1 MNNSEDKKW
10 LYGKLKDNGLSIS
23 YEDFENTLSNE
34 DDRKWYY
41 DKANSLGLQVGTL
54 DEFTNLFYG
63 NNKDT
68 ASLTQSNNNG
78 TQVGSAAQ
86 QVIDEYDASVRN
98 DAQQQMINLIRQ
110 NNGNTNN
117 QPSLSELV
125 QTRQRE
131 QESNQPIISIA
142 PQQNTKISRGVQAT
156 DAIPS
161 YQPQIIKPLRYD
173 SSQRDEE
180 IELDKRF
187 TPRPVQ
193 DESDIARNYND
204 RFALTQRGQQLY
216 NEYGKKQEEIRNKY
230 LKEFEQSPEYQEI
243 VSGRY
248 TTQEEVD
255 AANNRINELFMQR
268 YGSQI
273 DNDLKPYSDA
283 INDEMLARYGRR
295 IEEDFNAL
303 GKKNTLSQLDD
314 LKKDVEG
321 IDSYIKKRVRSHS
334 GTGTNAMNALMGSR
348 QYMQLSAKD
357 RQEAGAMDA
366 AKRLIEESEEIINE
380 AKKKGNTNFV
390 AGLLRGL
397 RDNAFDAEQWAFGL
411 AEMADNAYLLDALQK
426 SERGEKLSPAEEKL
440 LEASSV
446 NMIVNAYYSQDLGR
460 GYKAGS
466 TFAQSLPFMLEFVV
480 NPISTSG
487 SAIAKSLLK
496 FGIKKFGKAAM
507 KKGVSKA
514 GARLL
519 GDAAAAAGMTFTTGL
534 PRVAAGTMERLALD
548 YNYGF
553 DDNGNLKVEKVGDT
567 SIGSAL
573 ARSAASTFLENQ
585 SEMVFNAFRGA
596 SPLLKK
602 ADEVLPDGING
613 MFDKI
618 RNSRV
623 GQLYR
628 ELKNNPTFKELAER
642 TKFRGIG
649 EEYMEEV
656 YNNFAN
662 IPLGEMTFEEAVDL
676 DKNIDTFLGLAPTS
690 IAFSMIGLGSLAR
703 ERYTNRRRM
712 NQLLGQMNE
721 EQQRKFDEL
730 RQMSKEN
737 GNADIAEFIKIT
749 LADETLTPEEKR
761 AEIEYCYEL
770 AKQNAID
777 EVSEADTQDKIDAET
792 QDIIANSDQQT
803 QTYTECNRIITNDI
817 GEIEQVPGYI
827 VGYIGGQPLWK
838 PEGADASVQPV
849 ALKEGEYDPASI
861 QSAPTEQVIADTEQ
875 VIREEDAAAQDRE
888 TRYSPDIVPP
898 AVGSTYTDGTYTYE
912 IVQQDMNGGWLASTI
927 VTDEKG
933 KDKEVVVNVSDQ
945 QYYDYKQAEIDRN
958 EQQQTNNL
966 SENQPQNESRPS
978 SGESNVSAQTVN
990 AAEMQIQSLREA
1002 GATEEAVN
1010 ATIESRVKE
1019 AKKAYDK
1026 AVKALNAPF
1035 KADIDVRQEIDARKK
1050 AVEEAKAAYDLWS
1063 QYAGQTEQV
1072 QQEEPA
1078 VQETQQ
1084 EPVVQQEETVAQE
1097 QPEEVEQTETI
1108 PVDESGNMLY
1118 HRVPVDVTMNEIAK
1132 AGLDAEE
1139 TDEFVAANKE
1149 EAAKRLKSVNA
1160 KKPKV
1165 STNLAQYNEA
1175 KKAWEEEMAD
1185 AQAQVDYWNNVEQAY
1200 VEIRKR
1206 PGDTTAEQI
1215 MSNTEPMNGEEFAAQ
1230 MLATGQLPLLR
1241 ESYMK
1246 ETGASAT
1253 EAKQMFG
1260 LFRSKE
1266 KGGMTIE
1273 RAGEVLMLA
1282 DLENGTNF
1290 FDQEDA
1296 NAGRNAIIEVLSK
1309 VRTRRGLTNFIADNR
1324 RIMAE
1329 REREAEYNQYYNFT
1343 MNEFGM
1349 TPEEYE
1355 AYQEYLQQKN
1365 PYEGIDINE
1374 LNAIFAEA
1382 AREYEQYLNSTNNER
1397 GTKETAR
1404 RDIQQDTVNEQTGE
1418 TGIRKEGTPVL
1429 PETQPVLQSEERTGI
1444 SDGRPA
1450 EVSDGSNIEDGTAQ
1464 ESTPGSRVI
1473 PGESIFDAAERAIK
1487 EKEIADARAEVNTN
1501 PTEGQKEAGNYKK
1514 GHVTIDGLDITIENP
1529 KGSQRTGTDANGK
1542 QWSIT
1547 MQNDYGYIRGTKAVD
1562 GDHIDIFLSDNPT
1575 TGNVFVVDAIDQETG
1590 EFDESKVMYGFESA
1604 DAAREAYLS
1613 NYEEGWK
1620 VGIITEV
1627 SKEEFKKWIDSS
1639 TNKIK
1644 PFSYYKSVNE
1654 IGAQNESQV
1663 PQPNLL
1669 PQKLREAYEANNKQD
1684 IENAENNLKKFI
1696 DSSKDLI
1703 MLYSTY
1709 LHSKRLL
1716 NNKDIL
1722 TDSGKKMHDFIVK
1735 SCKSAL
1741 VNRGIPSQV
1750 FSNEKS
1756 RTGFAKDTDNKVA
1769 LEVLAYDNSF
1779 DVLLAVINNKNTSD
1793 EILRNFV
1800 ERFKNNGLDYEAKQ
1814 ELDKRNLLSDNKSV
1828 KEVGAQN
1835 EQRQLSIE
1843 EIENATVSDIFKD
1856 GAKAY
1861 INGNVNFATTIA
1873 YQTVYNNVRNQP
1885 RSNQSDSQR
1894 TSTTQLD
1901 GSTDV
1906 AGSRPVRPSGSETN
1920 QVDREGSRENV
1931 SGQGVRGEDS
1941 VYSPAVPDGERSNN
1955 EVRGEESTVDGLS
1968 TGRSNT
1974 GRSRKSGGDGNT
1986 VRAKRGRKSSK
1997 PADGENTKRRDN
2009 SKSERDIALDEISN
2023 LLDEF
2028 VKAGKEGLSL
2038 SVVGMNPKQIEI
2050 AGKIL
2055 VAGVKLGYT
2064 YIKDG
2069 IYKFSDWSKA
2079 MREKLATPFSQSMKL
2094 TDAEI
2099 DEFIKDM
2106 WEYPHTIDGQTKL
2119 LKEWAAEMD
2128 KQELRDNVRMTLEEK
2143 QRLQQEAESIP
2154 VEVGNM
2160 QNIVE
2165 TLPYLLPQQQ
2175 EDVFKAE
2182 RQFFDESHNDREHA
2196 FGKGYLFTN
2205 GTGTGKTYTGLGIVK
2220 RFIKQGKGR
2229 ILILT
2234 PSQPKITDWVK
2245 DASNLGITLT
2255 PLEST
2260 QDKGEGAVIT
2270 TFANL
2275 RTNKALMEDAFDLIV
2290 YDESHRIMENKQG
2303 EETIGA
2309 MQHYM
2314 LSNKN
2319 EQQALNR
2326 LEVNDPFFID
2336 LKEKEAR
2343 LGQLS
2348 DDIYYYEKKYNE
2360 NNADTE
2366 AYAKA
2371 EELKEERERLNAEVL
2386 ELRKRIPEEEDRLRP
2401 EAQEAVKRTKVVF
2414 LSATP
2419 FNTIPSLAYAEGY
2432 IFSYPEEN
2440 KETVGRY
2447 THRSPREEFLEKNF
2461 GAGYRFRYGRIEN
2474 SVENP
2479 EALSRQEVQF
2489 SDYLENQLQTKSGR
2503 VIDSEYDYSRD
2514 FPTVTLNIAPL
2525 FNAALEDVFNYQN
2538 KEFYPLADAFRAIF
2552 YDYNYSTALFETM
2565 KIAAITPRIRQH
2577 LAMGRKVVIFHR
2589 RKASKYPI
2597 TPPFATALMSAEQ
2610 MAKDII
2616 PNSEENKEKRNAIL
2630 NAIKAFKTRYARLLE
2645 YEQTLDYA
2653 MPREQI
2659 AKTFGANNVLY
2670 FSGSESKKVKD
2681 KAIEQFNDDNSGK
2694 DIIVIQEASGKEGI
2708 SLHDTTGNKQR
2719 VLITLALPQSPITA
2733 LQIEGRIY
2741 RIGNK
2746 SNAIF
2751 EYPLLGLNL
2760 ETTLFGQKFN
2770 QQVSTTENL
2779 ALGSKARNLRTSFA
2793 EGVLQNSGDI
2803 PLEGQ
2808 GVGGREFD
2816 NAGKEEQDGY
2826 DQAVLDYYG
2835 NQKLK
2840 GKRDQRTGIDYFPT
2854 PEPIGYKMVE
2864 WAQLQEGEDVLEPS
2878 AGHGAIARYVPREN
2892 GLTAI
2897 EPSRELFSTL
2907 QLRAG
2912 GTGRKFVDNMFE
2924 QYNIVNKHDVVLMNP
2939 PYGTAG
2945 ATAMRHVAKAFDH
2958 LNEGGRLIAIIPR
2971 GATDNKFEKWLEET
2985 KSAAFV
2991 GEVLLP
2997 SVTFSRAGT
3006 SVSTRIVIVDKVTRE
3021 DARKNLPRF
3030 VRHDLTFVDKIEND
3044 GGLFDVLRNIEMP
3057 RRTIDQTAIDI
3068 KNAKKTS
3075 KEIRDLK
3082 PINYVFID
3090 ENGVEISG
3098 KGAKYNETL
3107 SFVNLKRPAKY
3118 AEYVR
3123 AYERSLKNSGK
3134 QAEEYSMFLESILKT
3149 FRDVSQKTHE
3159 QLMNEYNSA
3168 KSATSQTVSSQQQ
3181 ESNANAHYSYKL
3193 DTNTATGAEM
3203 HLDVPSEQ
3211 GSLSNEEYKAIS
3223 AIARSNRG
3231 YWNRFKK
3238 AFHFPSKE
3246 DAEQFI
3252 QEEQSV
3258 VRFRES
3264 KLYNINNI
3272 NEEIYKLSGIYLKE
3286 IYKAGQL
3293 GRVLKANGE
3302 INIDRAI
3309 IEAKSVNNT
3318 LSEFKNELTEML
3330 PDCTDAAAEEVREML
3345 SDIDYAIE
3353 YYNRLAK
3360 GEKAWNNMEF
3370 PRFRALERANNLTDT
3385 TEIVSSIN
3393 ALSSQLNT
3401 PIRIA
3406 NSLDE
3411 VTNASARRAIESGRN
3426 IKAWFEPST
3435 GEVVVYI
3442 PNAESVEDAKRS
3454 VLHEVVGHR
3463 GLRQLIGED
3472 RYDKKMGRLYAL
3484 LPDAARRKVA
3494 EQAALKYNFNIAV
3507 AMDEY
3512 LAEQAELDEL
3522 PTWWDKVVAA
3532 VLDMLRSIGI
3542 NVRLTN
3548 GDVRY
3553 LLWRSRKN
3561 LETGNIIDVAEDV
3574 AMRDKAGINE
3584 NGIRFR
3590 QTVNYTPNKATEA
3603 QQEYDR
3609 KLSSQTYK
3617 AQEAFQD
3624 SMLSLKILQDLV
3636 EQESGRK
3643 IQSFEN
3649 AYDAENRMSSISQ
3662 REKEV
3667 YMRDFYKPLT
3677 KAVSDLVG
3685 KGASYTGVQ
3694 EYVIAKHGLERN
3706 EVFARRDAEYAA
3718 NEMYNA
3724 GKRDLDRA
3732 LKNGTINQS
3741 EYDAKLQDLE
3751 DKKKELY
3758 NKEYE
3763 KNRKKDY
3770 SGLTQLTGEE
3780 KDYEQAAQEI
3790 VDEFESNYD
3799 TTELWQKINAAT
3811 NDSLRKTY
3819 ESGII
3824 SRDMYNQLKAR
3835 FQYYVPLR
3843 GWKDTTTDEVYEYMV
3858 DSKVTINPVIKKAG
3872 GRKSLA
3878 DDPFATIGNMAE
3890 TAIQQGNRNIMKQHF
3905 LNMALNHE
3913 SSLLSVQKAWY
3924 VLNDSNEWVLS
3935 TPNIVPGSTA
3945 DEIAD
3950 AVEAHEKRMKELE
3963 ERGEATQV
3971 RSKLNVQ
3978 YVIKNNQVKEH
3989 AVVVKRNGQEVVVF
4003 VNGNPRAAQ
4012 AVNGLTNP
4020 NKKKHD
4026 YSRYWDQFN
4035 RFMSANFTTRNPAF
4049 VLTNLT
4055 RDLIFSATAVAI
4067 KENSSYNKR
4076 FRKNIVQSI
4085 AAIFRGVRGKEKL
4098 SKETDRYFQEF
4109 LANGGETGY
4118 TNINTVEEYKKRLK
4132 REIKQLNNKTDYF
4145 KGVRAVADF
4154 FSMYN
4159 RMAEDVARFNTYM
4172 TSRQEGRTIAEAIR
4186 DAKEITVNFN
4196 RRGAGYNAGGAW
4208 GAAAGVMRQAYL
4220 FFNAAVQSL
4229 ANFSKLYKAGR
4240 KAFLTTLAGF
4250 TTAGFL
4256 VPMLNAFLMGDDDDN
4271 YYNNLP
4277 EWTRRNNICIY
4288 IGGGDFFTIPLP
4300 IELRAFYGL
4309 GELAYQATIG
4319 RDQYASKNVAYAAL
4333 NQITELLPLNPLGHN
4348 GDIVTTVIPD
4358 AIKPFWYLNENETF
4372 TGSPIYKKND
4382 FNTYDPEF
4390 KKAYRG
4396 TSTTLVNLSKWLN
4409 EMTGGNNAE
4418 KGWIDKI
4425 HIHNFYVNNP
4435 AQVEELFNGF
4445 FGGMSTTILQTATT
4459 MQALAESALEGEKS
4473 KDLTLRST
4481 PVLNRFATSGGDDR
4495 SMYRNI
4501 NNLYYNYYDI
4511 YKEVSR
4517 KITNYK
4523 KEIQIGNREYLDG
4536 LKEIM
4541 QSDDYITYQ
4550 VYRSGMKDMRK
4561 INQAKGM
4568 LAEDAPELEELNK
4581 KDAELKKKIVD
4592 KVNEL
4597 TEKIAESKY

>member
-86 QVIDEYDASVRN
+86 QVIDEYDASVRMYG
-98 DAQQQMINLIRQ
+98 Q
-110 NNGNTNN
+110 GTPNTN
-117 QPSLSELV
+117 QTPIQKRELPTLEARVNTPQFEPIENV
-125 QTRQRE
+125 QSQWAGDRNNADFIRSQ
-131 QESNQPIISIA
+131 
-142 PQQNTKISRGVQAT
+142 K
-156 DAIPS
+156 
-161 YQPQIIKPLRYD
+161 
-173 SSQRDEE
+173 QRDLNNLYNQGAFESFSHREE
-180 IELDKRF
+180 ETELDKRF

-273 DNDLKPYSDA
+273 DNDLKPYSNA

-303 GKKNTLSQLDD
+303 SKKNALSQLDD

-321 IDSYIKKRVRSHS
+321 IDSDIKKRVRSHS

-348 QYMQLSAKD
+348 QYMQISAKD

-397 RDNAFDAEQWAFGL
+397 RDNAFDAEQWVFGL

-460 GYKAGS
+460 GYKAGQV
-466 TFAQSLPFMLEFVV
+466 TAQSLPFMLEFVV
-480 NPISTSG
+480 NPISASG
-487 SAIAKSLLK
+487 SGIAKSLLK
-496 FGIKKFGKAAM
+496 FGIKKFGKDAM
-507 KKGVSKA
+507 KKNAVKA

-534 PRVAAGTMERLALD
+534 PRVAAGTMERLAQD

-642 TKFRGIG
+642 TQFRGIG

-730 RQMSKEN
+730 RQMSKQN

-777 EVSEADTQDKIDAET
+777 EVSEAETQDKIDAET
-792 QDIIANSDQQT
+792 QDIISNSDQQT

-827 VGYIGGQPLWK
+827 VGYMGGQPLWK

-875 VIREEDAAAQDRE
+875 VIREEDAATQDRE

-898 AVGSTYTDGTYTYE
+898 AVGSTYTDGTNTYE
-912 IVQQDMNGGWLASTI
+912 IVQPDMNGGWLASTI
-927 VTDEKG
+927 VTDDKG

-978 SGESNVSAQTVN
+978 SGESNVSAQPVN

-1002 GATEEAVN
+1002 GATEAVN

-1050 AVEEAKAAYDLWS
+1050 AVEEAKAAYNLWS

-1078 VQETQQ
+1078 AQETTQ
-1084 EPVVQQEETVAQE
+1084 ETVVQQEEPVSQE

-1108 PVDESGNMLY
+1108 PVDESGNILY

-1132 AGLDAEE
+1132 YGLDAEE
-1139 TDEFVAANKE
+1139 TDAFVAANKE

-1200 VEIRKR
+1200 IDIRKR
-1206 PGDTTAEQI
+1206 PGDEIAEQI

-1309 VRTRRGLTNFIADNR
+1309 ARTRGDLTNYIANNR
-1324 RIMAE
+1324 RLLAE

-1355 AYQEYLQQKN
+1355 AYQDYRQQIN

-1374 LNAIFAEA
+1374 LSAIFAEA

-1397 GTKETAR
+1397 RTEETAR
-1404 RDIQQDTVNEQTGE
+1404 RDIQQDTVNEQAGE
-1418 TGIRKEGTPVL
+1418 TGIREEGTPVL

-1444 SDGRPA
+1444 TDERPA
-1450 EVSDGSNIEDGTAQ
+1450 EVSTGSNIEDGTAQ

-1487 EKEIADARAEVNTN
+1487 EKDIADARAEVNTN

-1514 GHVTIDGLDITIENP
+1514 GHVTIDGLDVAIENP

-1620 VGIITEV
+1620 VGTITEV

-1639 TNKIK
+1639 TRKGK
-1644 PFSYYKSVNE
+1644 PFSEY
-1654 IGAQNESQV
+1654 
-1663 PQPNLL
+1663 
-1669 PQKLREAYEANNKQD
+1669 
-1684 IENAENNLKKFI
+1684 
-1696 DSSKDLI
+1696 
-1703 MLYSTY
+1703 
-1709 LHSKRLL
+1709 
-1716 NNKDIL
+1716 
-1722 TDSGKKMHDFIVK
+1722 
-1735 SCKSAL
+1735 
-1741 VNRGIPSQV
+1741 
-1750 FSNEKS
+1750 
-1756 RTGFAKDTDNKVA
+1756 
-1769 LEVLAYDNSF
+1769 
-1779 DVLLAVINNKNTSD
+1779 
-1793 EILRNFV
+1793 
-1800 ERFKNNGLDYEAKQ
+1800 
-1814 ELDKRNLLSDNKSV
+1814 KSV
-1828 KEVGAQN
+1828 KEIGAQN

-1843 EIENATVSDIFKD
+1843 EIENSPVSDVFKD

-1894 TSTTQLD
+1894 TGTTQLD

-2079 MREKLATPFSQSMKL
+2079 MREKLATPFSQAMKL
-2094 TDAEI
+2094 TNAEI

-2143 QRLQQEAESIP
+2143 RRLQQEAEGIP

-2245 DASNLGITLT
+2245 DASNLGISLT

-2336 LKEKEAR
+2336 WKEKEAR
-2343 LGQLS
+2343 LSQLS

-2371 EELKEERERLNAEVL
+2371 EKLKEERDKLNAEVL

-2474 SVENP
+2474 SIENP

-2525 FNAALEDVFNYQN
+2525 FNAALEDVFNYEN
-2538 KEFYPLADAFRAIF
+2538 KEFHPLADAFREIF

-2565 KIAAITPRIRQH
+2565 KIAAITPRIKQH

-2589 RKASKYPI
+2589 RKESKYPI

-2616 PNSEENKEKRNAIL
+2616 PNSEENKEKKKALL
-2630 NAIKAFKTRYARLLE
+2630 NAIKAFKTRYARLLD
-2645 YEQTLDYA
+2645 YEQTLDYS

-2659 AKTFGANNVLY
+2659 AKTFGADNVLY

-2681 KAIEQFNDDNSGK
+2681 KAIEQFNEDNSGK

-2840 GKRDQRTGIDYFPT
+2840 GKRDQRAGIDYFPT

-2878 AGHGAIARYVPREN
+2878 AGHGAIARYVPRDN

-2971 GATDNKFEKWLEET
+2971 GAADLKFEMWLAGT
-2985 KSAAFV
+2985 KNAAFV
-2991 GEVLLP
+2991 GEILLP
-2997 SVTFSRAGT
+2997 SVTFNRAGT
-3006 SVSTRIVIVDKVTRE
+3006 SVSTRIVVVDKVTRDE
-3021 DARKNLPRF
+3021 AREKLPRF
-3030 VRHDLTFVDKIEND
+3030 VIIDLAYVNKIEND

-3090 ENGVEISG
+3090 GNGVEISG

-3123 AYERSLKNSGK
+3123 AYERSLKNNGK
-3134 QAEEYSMFLESILKT
+3134 QAEEYSMFLESILKI
-3149 FRDVSQKTHE
+3149 FRNVSQKTHE

-3168 KSATSQTVSSQQQ
+3168 KAATSQTVSSQQQ
-3181 ESNANAHYSYKL
+3181 KSNTNAHYSYKL
-3193 DTNTATGAEM
+3193 DTNTSTGAEM
-3203 HLDVPSEQ
+3203 HLAVPSEQ

-3246 DAEQFI
+3246 EAERFI
-3252 QEEQSV
+3252 QEEQSI
-3258 VRFRES
+3258 VRFREE
-3264 KLYNINNI
+3264 Y
-3272 NEEIYKLSGIYLKE
+3272 ETAGISSQRKE
-3286 IYKAGQL
+3286 DIS
-3293 GRVLKANGE
+3293 NS
-3302 INIDRAI
+3302 I
-3309 IEAKSVNNT
+3309 
-3318 LSEFKNELTEML
+3318 SE
-3330 PDCTDAAAEEVREML
+3330 
-3345 SDIDYAIE
+3345 
-3353 YYNRLAK
+3353 
-3360 GEKAWNNMEF
+3360 
-3370 PRFRALERANNLTDT
+3370 
-3385 TEIVSSIN
+3385 
-3393 ALSSQLNT
+3393 LSSQLNT

-3406 NSLDE
+3406 NTLEE

-3435 GEVVVYI
+3435 GEVVVYM
-3442 PNAESVEDAKRS
+3442 PNAESVEDATRS
-3454 VLHEVVGHR
+3454 VLHEVVAHR

-3472 RYDKKMGRLYAL
+3472 RYDEEMGRLYEL
-3484 LPDAARRKVA
+3484 LPDAERIKVA
-3494 EQAALKYNFNIAV
+3494 EQAASRYDFDIAV
-3507 AMDEY
+3507 SMDEY

-3522 PTWWDKVVAA
+3522 PSWWDKVVAA
-3532 VLDMLRSIGI
+3532 ARDMLRSIGI

-3561 LETGNIIDVAEDV
+3561 LETGNIMDVAEDV
-3574 AMRDKAGINE
+3574 AMRDKAGILPDNVYREIDYNEQEIQSIIDKAKADGTYMKAPNGNPTNLTERQWAQVRTTAFKNWFGDWENDPDNASKVVDE
-3584 NGIRFR
+3584 NGEPMVVYHGTDSDFNSFDIQRLGENTDFNASDENWAKTSHIGFWFNTNKIEFYSIHKPVFLNAKRTLVFSSMSELADEMSYYNSGESFREQNSDNYDSIIVNNDEEMRGTSYSVFNPSQIKSATENTGSFDPENPDIRFR
-3590 QTVNYTPNKATEA
+3590 ESVNYTPNQATKT

-3636 EQESGRK
+3636 EQESGTK

-3677 KAVSDLVG
+3677 KAVADLVS

-3751 DKKKELY
+3751 DKKEELY

-3763 KNRKKDY
+3763 KNRKRDY

-3799 TTELWQKINAAT
+3799 TTDLWQKINAAT

-3835 FQYYVPLR
+3835 FKYYVPLR

-3858 DSKVTINPVIKKAG
+3858 DSKVSINPVIKKAS

-3890 TAIQQGNRNIMKQHF
+3890 TAIHQGNRNIMKQHF
-3905 LNMALNHE
+3905 LNMAMNHE

-3924 VLNDSNEWVLS
+3924 VLNDENKWVLS
-3935 TPNIVPGSTA
+3935 VPNIVPGSTA

-4055 RDLIFSATAVAI
+4055 RDLIFSSTAVAI
-4067 KENSSYNKR
+4067 KETPQYTAR
-4076 FRKNIVQSI
+4076 FVSNIGQSM
-4085 AAIFRGVRGKEKL
+4085 AAIFRGLRGKENL
-4098 SKETDRYFQEF
+4098 SNETDRYFQEF

-4118 TNINTVEEYKKRLK
+4118 TNINTVEEYKKKLK

-4256 VPMLNAFLMGDDDDN
+4256 VPIINAFLMGDDGED

-4319 RDQYASKNVAYAAL
+4319 RDQYAIENVAYAAL

-4396 TSTTLVNLSKWLN
+4396 ISTTLVNLSKWLN

-4523 KEIQIGNREYLDG
+4523 KEIQMGNKEYLDG
-4536 LKEIM
+4536 LKELM
-4541 QSDDYITYQ
+4541 QSDDYIIYQ

-4568 LAEDAPELEELNK
+4568 LAEDAPELDELNK

-4597 TEKIAESKY
+4597 TEK